1 MCSVYSSPQNG
12 SFVLYTVAVLHNRT
26 IPPGKDRRTDF
37 NYVQYTH
44 KHARSTHAR
53 MHAHSLLYFV
63 VSQDHCSHH
72 GALTDSTTGVYQ
84 TSAY

>member
-37 NYVQYTH
+37 NYVQYT
-44 KHARSTHAR
+44 R